1 MAKWRVLETMGQQ
14 ITTTLPQHICKNLN
28 ILVEKK
34 MKLNDHVT
42 SDQRIKDHDST
53 HISSFSV

>member
-1 MAKWRVLETMGQQ
+1 MASVSDNGATNNND
-14 ITTTLPQHICKNLN
+14 ITTTLQQKFN
-28 ILVEKK
+28 IFGGEK

-42 SDQRIKDHDST
+42 SDQGIKYHVST